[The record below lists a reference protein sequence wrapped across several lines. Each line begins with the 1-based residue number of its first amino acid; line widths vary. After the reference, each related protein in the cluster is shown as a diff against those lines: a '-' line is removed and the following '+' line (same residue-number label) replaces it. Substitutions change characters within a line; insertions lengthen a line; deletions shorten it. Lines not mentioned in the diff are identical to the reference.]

1 MKKQDDIVFAIIP
14 AYNSEK
20 TIGKVVKRTKKYVDK
35 VIVIDDGSSDNTYQ
49 EAKKAGAD
57 YVLKHRLNRGVGAA
71 TKTGTILALEND
83 VDIVITLDSD
93 LQHNPEDI
101 PKFIKCLKEKNIDIV
116 IGSRFLGDN
125 REMPV
130 IKKIGNIGLNFLARL
145 LFGIKSTDTQSG
157 FRAYDRKALKKINF
171 ELDSYAICTE
181 ILKEAK
187 KHNLK
192 VEEIPIDAVYPEE
205 LTGTTVT
212 AGFKIIIDMI
222 LRKVVR

>member
-1 MKKQDDIVFAIIP
+1 MIP
-14 AYNSEK
+14 AYNTEK
-20 TIGKVVKRTKKYVDK
+20 TVGKIVKRTKKYVDK
-35 VIVIDDGSSDNTYQ
+35 VVVVDDGSSDNTYQ

-57 YVLKHRLNRGVGAA
+57 YVLRHSINRGVGAA
-71 TKTGTILALEND
+71 TKTGTIVALDND

-93 LQHNPEDI
+93 LQHDPNDI
-101 PKFIKCLKEKNIDIV
+101 PRFIKYLKEKNADIV
-116 IGSRFLGDN
+116 ICSRFLGDN
-125 REMPV
+125 KEMPL
-130 IKKIGNIGLNFLARL
+130 IKKIGNSGLNFLARV
-145 LFGIKSTDTQSG
+145 LFGIKSTDTQCG
-157 FRAYDRKALKKINF
+157 FRAYDKKALEEINF

-187 KHNLK
+187 EQNLK